1 MVHLVVVGDI
11 DPMVFAL
18 DLASVQLERKGGD
31 VRFWSVAPWREEV
44 GFDIR
49 LLLGV
54 NNIPRADMDDHY
66 IDCMVLVPY
75 IVLLEFLDVFR
86 VDVRDDSFDRHQV
99 NHLLEG
105 VLLQFDLLVRLEWE
119 DLSIL
124 GAVLDYWVD
133 ELWFIKMLTAQ
144 VAVPNGRSHSG
155 LAEDEP

>member
-1 MVHLVVVGDI
+1 
-11 DPMVFAL
+11 
-18 DLASVQLERKGGD
+18 
-31 VRFWSVAPWREEV
+31 
-44 GFDIR
+44 
-49 LLLGV
+49 
-54 NNIPRADMDDHY
+54 MDDHY
-66 IDCMVLVPY
+66 LDCMVLVPY
-75 IVLLEFLDVFR
+75 IVLLEFLHVFR

-133 ELWFIKMLTAQ
+133 ELWFIKLLTVQ
-144 VAVPNGRSHSG
+144 VAVPSGRSHSG